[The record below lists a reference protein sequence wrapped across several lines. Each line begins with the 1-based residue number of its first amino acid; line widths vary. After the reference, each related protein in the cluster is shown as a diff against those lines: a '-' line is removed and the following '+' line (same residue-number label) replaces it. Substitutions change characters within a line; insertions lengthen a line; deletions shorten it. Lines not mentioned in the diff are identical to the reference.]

1 MPDQGHRSPRRP
13 DRDHAGAPDLS
24 VRPKQ
29 RAAAIAGLALLLATG
44 AEACDYPAGPPDAGA
59 AHHAGPGIVWAAYSD
74 QTTRYAHGVLGDAVE
89 AGTLRARTVSRDGET
104 TGPCETAFTLP
115 RHRVFEDIT
124 PRLADVT
131 GDGLSDAIVIE
142 SDIAKGA
149 QLAIYGLRDGAL
161 AKIAATPFIG
171 RANRWLAPAGIADFD
186 GDGVLD
192 VAYVETPHI
201 GGTLRLWSFA
211 GGEAREI
218 AARPG
223 YSNHRIGENWI
234 SGGLRDCGDG
244 AEGGPEIVLANAS
257 WSGTHI
263 ARLGGNGIEDI
274 IFATNARPETL
285 EAALACQP
293 TAR

>member
-1 MPDQGHRSPRRP
+1 M
-13 DRDHAGAPDLS
+13 
-24 VRPKQ
+24 
-29 RAAAIAGLALLLATG
+29 
-44 AEACDYPAGPPDAGA
+44 
-59 AHHAGPGIVWAAYSD
+59 
-74 QTTRYAHGVLGDAVE
+74 
-89 AGTLRARTVSRDGET
+89 
-104 TGPCETAFTLP
+104 
-115 RHRVFEDIT
+115 
-124 PRLADVT
+124 T